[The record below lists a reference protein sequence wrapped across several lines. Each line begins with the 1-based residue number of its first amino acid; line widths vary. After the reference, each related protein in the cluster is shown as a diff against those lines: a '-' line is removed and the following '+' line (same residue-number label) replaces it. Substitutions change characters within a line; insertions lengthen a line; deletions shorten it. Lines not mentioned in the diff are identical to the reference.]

1 MRKGI
6 KVIGG
11 LMSVGIPVY
20 LAGRW
25 QQKCIDRWKEEA
37 SKQRAMF
44 LVMNQWTNVKQAN
57 RNLEEYFLKNELRK
71 IAIYGMGLMGQQ
83 LIKELKDSS
92 IETAY
97 GIDRN
102 SDGIVSGIKVV
113 TMDEELADVDAVV
126 VTVLKEFD
134 EIRDA
139 LTKKLNCSVVAIGD
153 ILNEF

>member
-139 LTKKLNCSVVAIGD
+139 LTKKLNGSVVAIED

>member
-97 GIDRN
+97 GIDLN

-139 LTKKLNCSVVAIGD
+139 LTKKLNCSVVAIED

>member
-1 MRKGI
+1 
-6 KVIGG
+6 
-11 LMSVGIPVY
+11 
-20 LAGRW
+20 
-25 QQKCIDRWKEEA
+25 
-37 SKQRAMF
+37 
-44 LVMNQWTNVKQAN
+44 
-57 RNLEEYFLKNELRK
+57 
-71 IAIYGMGLMGQQ
+71 MGQQ

-139 LTKKLNCSVVAIGD
+139 LTKKLNCSVVAIED

>member
-57 RNLEEYFLKNELRK
+57 RTLEEYFLKNELRK

-139 LTKKLNCSVVAIGD
+139 LTKKLNCSVVAIED

>member
-57 RNLEEYFLKNELRK
+57 RILEEYFLKNELRK

-139 LTKKLNCSVVAIGD
+139 LTKKLNCSVVAIED

>member
-113 TMDEELADVDAVV
+113 TMDEDLADVDAVV

-139 LTKKLNCSVVAIGD
+139 LTKKLNCSVVAIED

>member
-1 MRKGI
+1 
-6 KVIGG
+6 
-11 LMSVGIPVY
+11 
-20 LAGRW
+20 
-25 QQKCIDRWKEEA
+25 
-37 SKQRAMF
+37 
-44 LVMNQWTNVKQAN
+44 MNQWTNVKQAN

-139 LTKKLNCSVVAIGD
+139 LTKKLNCSVVAIED

>member
-139 LTKKLNCSVVAIGD
+139 LTKKLNCSVVAIED